1 MNLLHTSDWHLGRM
15 LYGKKRYDEF
25 SAFLDWLIATIA
37 DQNIDCLIVAG
48 DIFDTT
54 TPSNRAQTLYYQF
67 LCKLA
72 KTDCRHVVIVA
83 GNHDS
88 PSFLDAPKDLLKA
101 LNVHVIGQ
109 RSEDVKDDILV
120 LTTPQ
125 GQAEALLCMVPY
137 LRDRDLRKV
146 EAGETLKDKEQKLI
160 HGIKQHYH
168 DIAQAGADKRAELGS
183 DIPLI
188 ATGHLFAAGGRLEE
202 GDGVRDLYVGSLGQV
217 GVDVFADLF
226 DYVALGHLHVPQTV
240 GGCAHVRYSGSP
252 LPMGFGE
259 AKQQKILCKVS
270 FDGSAPQIHQLD
282 IPVFQRLVK
291 ISGDLA
297 TLRDQL
303 TSLVHQKASIWVE
316 LVYSGSEIA
325 PRLRDDME
333 ELVAGSA
340 VEILRLQNK
349 QIVERILSQNHGSES
364 LEDLSVHDVFERCLT
379 TQDHPDVQQDDLRDA
394 YNEILTTL
402 YEADSRAE

>member
-109 RSEDVKDDILV
+109 RSDDVKDDILV

-270 FDGSAPQIHQLD
+270 FDGSTPQIHQLD

-349 QIVERILSQNHGSES
+349 QIVERILSQNHDSES

>member
-109 RSEDVKDDILV
+109 RSDDVKDDILV

-160 HGIKQHYH
+160 HGIKQHYR

-270 FDGSAPQIHQLD
+270 FDGSTPQIHQLD

-316 LVYSGSEIA
+316 LVYTGSEIA

-349 QIVERILSQNHGSES
+349 QIVERILSQNHDSES